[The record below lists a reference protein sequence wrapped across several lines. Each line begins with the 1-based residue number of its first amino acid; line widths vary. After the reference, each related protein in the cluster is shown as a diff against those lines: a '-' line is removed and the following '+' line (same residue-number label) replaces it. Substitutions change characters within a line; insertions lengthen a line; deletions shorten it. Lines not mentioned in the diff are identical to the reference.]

1 MAVAEGWGRE
11 LFINGDG
18 LLLITRS
25 QSDAADGSETVLQR
39 IDVSGGTP
47 RIVETLNVQGS
58 YISARSVGGTARVI
72 MRYDPQ
78 WNFPFVFPQ
87 NDSATDVA
95 ETANR
100 AAVLSSTRTPAK
112 YAL

>member
-25 QSDAADGSETVLQR
+25 HSESGDGSETVLQR